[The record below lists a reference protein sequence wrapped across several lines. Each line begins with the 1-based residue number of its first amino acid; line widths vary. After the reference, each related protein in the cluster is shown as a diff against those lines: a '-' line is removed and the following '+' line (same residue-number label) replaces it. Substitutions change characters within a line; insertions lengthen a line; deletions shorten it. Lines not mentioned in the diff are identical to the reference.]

1 MQRPSPF
8 LLAGASLA
16 AILTLVSCG
25 GGGGGTVEDSGTDA
39 FVFATATP
47 DRYARIDRMGQPAVG
62 TALLSRN
69 NGAPVPLDGAG
80 NPVNPGAGN
89 LFNAFDNQRDAF
101 NRGDPVN
108 DARDFAFMLTR
119 GPQTNA
125 LANIHFKLGPQMR
138 ALGLVPCSTETVVP
152 PLTPADVDIS
162 VCVALA
168 GPVILPDVITYNPNA
183 TPGWPNGRGFDDPVI
198 DRLLAAALLRIG
210 APHTLDALVG
220 TINATRDEAGTPQP
234 ATFPFLRTAYPSP

>member
-1 MQRPSPF
+1 MTHHLRAAPWFPW
-8 LLAGASLA
+8 LAVA
-16 AILTLVSCG
+16 ALMALTACG
-25 GGGGGTVEDSGTDA
+25 GGGGTDGTDT

-47 DRYARIDRMGQPAVG
+47 DRYARVDRMGQPAVG
-62 TALLSRN
+62 TALLSSAN
-69 NGAPVPLDGAG
+69 NAPAPVDGNG
-80 NPVNPGAGN
+80 SPVGPVNQNP
-89 LFNAFDNQRDAF
+89 FNRFDNQRDAL
-101 NRGDPVN
+101 NRGDPIN

-125 LANIHFKLGPQMR
+125 LANIHYKLGPQLR
-138 ALGLVPCSTETVVP
+138 ALGLVPCSVETVVP
-152 PLTPADVDIS
+152 PASPADVDIS

-220 TINATRDEAGTPQP
+220 TINPTHDEAGTPLP
-234 ATFPFLRTAYPSP
+234 AAFPFLRAAYPAP